1 MDRIDRLKEFI
12 EKFPNDMFSRHA
24 LAMEYLKLGNEEAA
38 EGVMRELLQH
48 DPDHTG
54 TYYHLGKLLEKSG
67 RFGEAINILEDGIKT
82 CEKTGAKH
90 DLQELKAALMM
101 LKDEEE

>member
-24 LAMEYLKLGNEEAA
+24 LAMEYLKVGNDAAA
-38 EGVMRELLQH
+38 EGVMRDILVQ
-48 DPDHTG
+48 DPRHTG
-54 TYYHLGKLLEKSG
+54 TYYHLAKLLEKSG
-67 RFGEAINILEDGIKT
+67 RIAEAIGILEEGIST

-90 DLQELKAALMM
+90 DLQELKSALIMI
-101 LKDEEE
+101 KDEDE

>member
-24 LAMEYLKLGNEEAA
+24 LAMEYLKLGDEAAA
-38 EGVMRELLQH
+38 EGVMRYLLQH
-48 DPDHTG
+48 DPGHTG

-67 RFGEAINILEDGIKT
+67 KIEEAIKVLEDGIKA

-90 DLQELKAALMM
+90 DFQELKSALLL
-101 LKDEEE
+101 LKDEDE